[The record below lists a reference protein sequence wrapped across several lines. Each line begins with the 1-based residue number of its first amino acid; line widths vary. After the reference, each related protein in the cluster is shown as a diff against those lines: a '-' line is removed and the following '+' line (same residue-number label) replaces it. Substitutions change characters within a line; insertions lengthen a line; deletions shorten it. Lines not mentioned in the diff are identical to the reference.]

1 MFPQGKLTI
10 LCTDLREPE
19 SLILRLAEDAQAQD
33 PARFTGKKVGVF
45 FRLNYVPPYEK
56 FQGLR
61 MLLLRVKEAKGLRAE
76 FRGVVAIDVTEWLGH
91 EREEFFTVILKY
103 LYDHRSSW
111 ISSFVL
117 CDSTETQ
124 QRKLAVACA
133 AYISPVMED
142 ISLFSRKDRLAR
154 MLQLRFH
161 ATGCLIL
168 RSTLNRLTE
177 MIAAPELAQVR
188 SLALLDRIVEDLAAM
203 SVQKKV
209 VNIETVQK
217 YLADPYS
224 TLTMLM
230 GRSEYKEEGNTE
242 NGIDNILL

>member
-1 MFPQGKLTI
+1 MFPQGKLTM

-19 SLILRLAEDAQAQD
+19 SLILRLAESARAQN
-33 PARFTGKKVGVF
+33 PARFAGKKPGVF

-56 FQGLR
+56 FQELR
-61 MLLLRVKEAKGLRAE
+61 LLLLRVKEAKGMRAE

-91 EREEFFTVILKY
+91 EGEEFFTVILKY
-103 LYDHRSSW
+103 LYDHRNSW
-111 ISSFVL
+111 MSAFVL
-117 CDSTETQ
+117 CNSTETQ

-133 AYISPVMED
+133 AYISPVVED
-142 ISLFSRKDRLAR
+142 VSLFFRNDRLAR

-161 ATGCLIL
+161 AAGRSIL
-168 RSTLNRLTE
+168 RSTLNRLAETLTS
-177 MIAAPELAQVR
+177 PELAQVR
-188 SLALLDRIVEDLAAM
+188 SLTLLDRVVEDLAAM
-203 SVQKKV
+203 SAQKKV
-209 VNIETVQK
+209 VNIEIVQK

-230 GRSEYKEEGNTE
+230 GRTEYKEENTE